1 MTTAEDIRDAGPKY
15 LALQKALSESEW
27 ALAALPQITKRL
39 HSAEASAQATRDN
52 VRKFDKRSKEQHERL
67 QSLKHSSVKR
77 AWYRTT
83 GKLEERIQE
92 EEKHWLKEYELV
104 QGAKARGEEQ
114 EKEVGDAK
122 KLYDQ
127 CVESKRIYEQA
138 QKDLNNLM
146 ERLFDG
152 PTPSFP
158 SEDELEQSLVS
169 TRQRLDDVNVL
180 AKRQQYI
187 TNSLQR
193 ALECLV
199 GALQALQSSLQ
210 MNTFDLFSRGG
221 YADWMVHSALAQAR
235 DLAARAQ
242 FLVSEVRR
250 IEPTTPHIGDIHIQ
264 QDNLVFNIIFDNI
277 FTDLRV
283 RQIIQE
289 SIFKVQR
296 AVFTLQNEIL
306 PEVVNT
312 NKRAQAQI
320 GSCQTEVR
328 RLEKAMWNERSRIM
342 HLVIDQDPSVQ
353 EAQLTGQFES
363 RPSARAA
370 TVYEPPPPPI
380 SPIDDPLET
389 TSDEPP
395 PPYTPRDTRRR

>member
-1 MTTAEDIRDAGPKY
+1 MTTAEDIRNAGPRY

-39 HSAEASAQATRDN
+39 QSAEASAQSTREN
-52 VRKFDKRSKEQHERL
+52 VRKFDKRSKDQHERL

-83 GKLEERIQE
+83 GKLEEKIEE
-92 EEKHWLKEYELV
+92 EEKYWLKEYELV
-104 QGAKARGEEQ
+104 QAAKARGEEQ
-114 EKEVGDAK
+114 EKEVEEAK
-122 KLYDQ
+122 RLYDQ
-127 CVESKRIYEQA
+127 CVESKHIYERS
-138 QKDLNNLM
+138 QKDLNDLI
-146 ERLFDG
+146 EQLFAG

-158 SEDELEQSLVS
+158 SEDELEQSLMT

-180 AKRQQYI
+180 AKRQQYV

-193 ALECLV
+193 ALQCLV

-250 IEPTTPHIGDIHIQ
+250 IEPTTPHIGDINIE

-289 SIFKVQR
+289 SLVKVQR
-296 AVFTLQNEIL
+296 AAYTLQNQIL
-306 PEVVNT
+306 PDVVNT
-312 NKRAQAQI
+312 NQRAQTQI
-320 GSCQTEVR
+320 ESCQKEVR

-342 HLVIDQDPSVQ
+342 HLVIDGDPSIQ
-353 EAQLTGQFES
+353 GAQSTYQPGSQT
-363 RPSARAA
+363 SAQAP

-380 SPIDDPLET
+380 SPIDDPMET
-389 TSDEPP
+389 TNDEPP
-395 PPYTPRDTRRR
+395 PPYTPRDTRLR